1 LDCWL
6 QLTIGLYGKR
16 DQPEAALTSERL
28 AHAWLTV
35 RDLNQSTAKTTFKTT
50 LSLKS
55 AAILPA
61 T

>member
-6 QLTIGLYGKR
+6 QLTIGLYGAR
-16 DQPEAALTSERL
+16 PAGSCLTSERL
-28 AHAWLTV
+28 AHARLTV